1 MIFVR
6 LLCLV
11 AGIFILV
18 APPVV
23 LYPTGGAMPDA
34 LKAGAMLAG
43 LVLAS
48 SGFFLI
54 GMTGHRMRRSP
65 ALRSLAGLLLA
76 APLLAGLAVMWRGGS
91 EFMLWGCS
99 LMLMLTVVL
108 YMTFV
113 VPVVSAQG
121 HRRLRARETCEPH
134 F

>member
-6 LLCLV
+6 ILCLL
-11 AGIFILV
+11 AGIMILV

-23 LYPTGGAMPDA
+23 LYPNGGMTPDA
-34 LKAGAMLAG
+34 YKAVAMLAA

-54 GMTGHRMRRSP
+54 GMAGHRMRRSP
-65 ALRSLAGLLLA
+65 GLRSLAGLLLA
-76 APLLAGLAVMWRGGS
+76 APLLGSLGMMWRGGAPT
-91 EFMLWGCS
+91 MLWMCS
-99 LMLMLTVVL
+99 LMLSLTVVL
-108 YMTFV
+108 YATFV

-121 HRRLRARETCEPH
+121 HRRMRDREACEPH